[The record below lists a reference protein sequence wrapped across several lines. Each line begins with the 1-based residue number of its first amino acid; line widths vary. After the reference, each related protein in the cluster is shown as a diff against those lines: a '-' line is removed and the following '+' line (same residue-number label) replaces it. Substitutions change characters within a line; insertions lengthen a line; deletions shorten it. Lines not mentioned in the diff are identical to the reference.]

1 MLPLSPSPNNLVIL
15 NSCDLA
21 AATLN
26 FRKQARA
33 TSQMIEITTRRQ
45 AIRHTVARVG
55 VAVSLTFFLTLLMIV
70 TEFGTNPNA
79 TVRVGLVMTSGMIT
93 GVVIA
98 ALLAGSLTYRSALV
112 MQELNLARAE
122 LLRISRT
129 DQLTGLLNRR
139 AFDETA
145 MSILATAR
153 LAKANAVA
161 FMCDIDRFKAIND
174 QFGHEFGDKVI
185 VEIAGVFK
193 AFAEQNGVLAARHGG
208 EEFAVL
214 MVDVTVEQ
222 AMKHANALR
231 LACATTEISNDEI
244 SAYVTISIGLTVSQK
259 ITDLSQ
265 IMRFADQALYAAK
278 DRGRDRV
285 ARADVSELVAA

>member
-1 MLPLSPSPNNLVIL
+1 
-15 NSCDLA
+15 
-21 AATLN
+21 
-26 FRKQARA
+26 
-33 TSQMIEITTRRQ
+33 MIEITTKRQ
-45 AIRHTVARVG
+45 AIRHTMARVG
-55 VAVSLTFFLTLLMIV
+55 VAVSLTLFLTLLMIFS
-70 TEFGTNPNA
+70 EFGTDPNA

-98 ALLAGSLTYRSALV
+98 ALLTGSLTYRSALV
-112 MQELNLARAE
+112 MRELNLARAE

-145 MSILATAR
+145 MSILATAK

-161 FMCDIDRFKAIND
+161 FMCDIDRFKTIND

-185 VEIAGVFK
+185 VEIAEVFK
-193 AFAEQNGVLAARHGG
+193 AFAEHNGVLAARHGG

-214 MVDVTVEQ
+214 MVGVSVEQ

-231 LACATTEISNDEI
+231 RACAATEIFNGEI
-244 SAYVTISIGLTVSQK
+244 TAYVTISIGLSVSPDT
-259 ITDLSQ
+259 TDLSE

-278 DRGRDRV
+278 HHGRDRV
-285 ARADVSELVAA
+285 ARADVSDLVAA